1 MVTERHQIDGER
13 ISVLGIPVSNVNMGR
28 AVDLIDQLVQ
38 SGDSHIVTTADSSG
52 IVIAK
57 SDPEL
62 TKIYQEASLV
72 TPDSYGVVWGLK
84 KAGIQAD
91 RVTGVDLVD
100 RLFKLSAEK
109 GYRVFLLGAEPGIA
123 DAAAERIRLLHPGIN
138 IVGTHHGFFPATDDE
153 FVAQEVA
160 PHKPDIL
167 IVAMGIPRQEKFITH
182 TMPIIKA
189 KVGIGVG
196 GTLDVYS
203 GRAKRAPKL
212 IQKMRMEWLWRV
224 ILNPKKLSKTMML
237 PRFAWMLL
245 TEKKK

>member
-13 ISVLGIPVSNVNMGR
+13 ISVLGIPVSNVNMDR

-62 TKIYQEASLV
+62 TTIYKEASLV

-84 KAGIQAD
+84 KAGIRAD

-138 IVGTHHGFFPATDDE
+138 IVGTHHGYFPATDDE

-224 ILNPKKLSKTMML
+224 ILNPKKLTKTMML